1 MASLSLND
9 QISRLLTHEGHD
21 EKRIFGLQG
30 SAKAYAISLA
40 ARQLDC
46 PLVVLSP
53 TVKEAERL
61 FLDLSFFLGEEADPP
76 PLARRLHL
84 FPGWD
89 ILPFETLS
97 PHPDQTAARMEGLY
111 RLTQQPA
118 PVLVTN
124 PAAIMQRVVPRE
136 SFSSTHFMEGQ
147 EVDREILLRRL
158 TDLGF
163 VRAPL
168 VEERGD
174 FSVRGGIVDLF
185 PPGYERPIRMEF
197 TDDNID
203 SIREFDPRTQRSR
216 SHHGELLLLPVKE
229 FAPQSQKGRST
240 LLRIEERADELGFT
254 RKDKRDLLESV
265 REGVRFAG
273 MEFLVPYFHEY
284 SLPSLLAHLP
294 PNSIIWWD
302 QLGRVEEELERFEKL
317 ISERAFKAA
326 AEGRFHPPAELLY
339 MDLNSWR
346 AETSTFRN
354 IQSESLDVLTSA
366 EDLPKTL
373 SVRSYTNADLHNELT
388 VRQGSERSLAP
399 LVEHLHQWREQRVL
413 FVGGHAGDAQRLRQL
428 LAYYEVDLPVSN
440 RPFYDAISDP
450 ANQPQILLGSLTQG
464 ARIPDDRLIIIT
476 LEELWGRRKP
486 RPSLRKHET
495 PSNFITSLSELR
507 QDDVVVHLDQGI
519 GIYRGLKYLKVA
531 GTEGEFLHLEYQGGD
546 RLYLPIDRI
555 NLVQKFIGADAG
567 APVLDRLGGSS
578 WQKLKAKTRK
588 SIVAMAKELLQVYA
602 SRELNEGHSFP
613 PPDQVYREFEA
624 AFEYEETPD
633 QGQAIA
639 ETLVDMAKDKPM
651 DRLICGDVGYGK
663 TEVAMRAAFMAVM
676 GGKQVAVLTPTTV
689 LAQQHLETF
698 RDRFEPYPVRVESLS
713 RFVTGKTVQQSLKDI
728 ALGLVD
734 ITIGTHRLLQSDV
747 AFKHLGLV
755 VIDEEHRFGVGHK
768 EKLKKLRSSVDVI
781 SLTATPIPRTLHM
794 SLVGIRDL
802 SVIETPPPNRL
813 AVSTYVTRYDEG
825 MIRDAILREINREG
839 QVFFLHNRVESINR
853 MGQKLMDLVPEAR
866 VTVAHGQMTPAELK
880 KSMGRF
886 QENEA
891 QVLVCSAIIESGL
904 DYPNANTIIINRA
917 DRFGLA
923 QLYQLRGRVGRSSR
937 RAYAYLLLPESGNV
951 TRDAEK
957 RLRALQ
963 ELDELGSGFKLALH
977 DLEIRGAG
985 NLLGREQSGQIA
997 AVGFELY
1004 TQMMEETI
1012 NELKGEELRVSV
1024 EPEIRLGIPAYFP
1037 DDYIPS
1043 ANQRLLF
1050 YKRLANLENTDQLT
1064 EISAEVRDRYG
1075 VCPEVVENLFKVM
1088 DLRRALIQS
1097 LVTQIIYQ
1105 DSSLSL
1111 SFHADAP
1118 LDVDRLLKLADDD
1131 PRHFQFSPNGRL
1143 SYTTSHSSWPAI
1155 IDEACVLLH
1164 AVCQEGILQSRG
1176 TDP

>member
-1 MASLSLND
+1 MPSLALND
-9 QISRLLTHEGHD
+9 QISRLLSQEGPN
-21 EKRIFGLQG
+21 ENRIFGLKG
-30 SAKAYAISLA
+30 GAKAYAISLV
-40 ARQLDC
+40 ARQLDS
-46 PLVVLSP
+46 PLVVLLP

-61 FLDLSFFLGEEADPP
+61 FLDLSFFLGEDADSPP
-76 PLARRLHL
+76 FTRRLHL

-89 ILPFETLS
+89 ILPFETMS

-111 RLTQQPA
+111 RLAEQSA
-118 PVLVTN
+118 PVLLTH
-124 PAAIMQRVVPRE
+124 AAAAMQRVVPRE
-136 SFSSTHFMEGQ
+136 SLTSTHFIEGQ
-147 EVDREILLRRL
+147 EIDRETVLQRL
-158 TDLGF
+158 TDLSF
-163 VRAPL
+163 TRAPL

-174 FSVRGGIVDLF
+174 FSVRGGIVDVF

-197 TDDNID
+197 TDDHID

-216 SHHGELLLLPVKE
+216 SHRGELLLLPVKE
-229 FAPQSQKGRST
+229 FAPGSQTNRDA
-240 LLRIEERADELGFT
+240 LVRIEERADQLGFA
-254 RKDKRDLLESV
+254 RKDKRTLLESV
-265 REGVRFAG
+265 REGIPFAG
-273 MEFLVPYFHEY
+273 MEFLGPYFHKH

-294 PNSIIWWD
+294 PRSILWWD
-302 QLGRVEEELERFEKL
+302 QPGQLDDELERFENL
-317 ISERAFKAA
+317 ITERASKAA
-326 AEGRFHPPAELLY
+326 AEGRFHPPAETLY

-346 AETSTFRN
+346 AETSAFRC
-354 IQSESLDVLTSA
+354 IQSESLDVLASP

-373 SVRSYTNADLHNELT
+373 SVRSYTNVDIHNELT

-399 LVEHLHQWREQRVL
+399 LVEHLRQWSGQQVL
-413 FVGGHAGDAQRLRQL
+413 FVGGHPGDAQRLRQL

-440 RPFYDAISDP
+440 RPFHDAVNDP
-450 ANQPQILLGSLTQG
+450 TNQPQILLGSLTQG
-464 ARIPDDRLIIIT
+464 ARIPDDQLIIIT
-476 LEELWGRRKP
+476 LEELWGRRNSG
-486 RPSLRKHET
+486 RSLRKHET
-495 PSNFITSLSELR
+495 AGHFITSLGELR
-507 QDDVVVHLDQGI
+507 QDDIVVHLDQGI
-519 GIYRGLKYLKVA
+519 GVYRGLKYLKVA
-531 GTEGEFLHLEYQGGD
+531 GTEGEFLHLEYQGGA

-567 APVLDRLGGSS
+567 TAVLDRLGGSS

-588 SIVAMAKELLQVYA
+588 SIVAMAKELLRIYA

-639 ETLVDMAKDKPM
+639 ETLTDMTKDKPM

-698 RDRFEPYPVRVESLS
+698 RDRFEPYPMRVESLS
-713 RFVTGKTVQQSLKDI
+713 RFVTGKNVQQSLRDI

-747 AFKHLGLV
+747 AFKNLGLV

-768 EKLKKLRSSVDVI
+768 EKLKKLRASVDVI

-794 SLVGIRDL
+794 SLAGIRDL

-825 MIRDAILREINREG
+825 VIRDAILREISREG
-839 QVFFLHNRVESINR
+839 QVFFLHNRVENIQR
-853 MGQKLMDLVPEAR
+853 MGQKIMDLVPAAR
-866 VTVAHGQMTPAELK
+866 VTVAHGQMTPAELR
-880 KSMGRF
+880 KSMTRF

-937 RAYAYLLLPESGNV
+937 RAYAYLLLPEGGTV
-951 TRDAEK
+951 TKDAEK

-1004 TQMMEETI
+1004 TQMMQETI
-1012 NELKGEELRVSV
+1012 HELKGEERRASV

-1037 DDYIPS
+1037 EDYIPN

-1050 YKRLANLENTDQLT
+1050 YKRLANLEDSDQLT

-1075 VCPEVVENLFKVM
+1075 NYPEVVENLFKVM

-1097 LVTQIIYQ
+1097 LATQIIYQ
-1105 DSSLSL
+1105 DNRLSL

-1118 LDVDRLLKLADDD
+1118 LNITRLLRLAEDD

-1143 SYTTSHSSWPAI
+1143 SYTTNHSSWPAI

-1164 AVCQEGILQSRG
+1164 AVCQEGILQSHG
-1176 TDP
+1176 VDP